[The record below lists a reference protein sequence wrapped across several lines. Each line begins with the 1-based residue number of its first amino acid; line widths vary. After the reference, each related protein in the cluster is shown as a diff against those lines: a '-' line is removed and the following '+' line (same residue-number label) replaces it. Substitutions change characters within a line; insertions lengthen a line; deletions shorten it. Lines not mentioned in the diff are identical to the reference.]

1 MKQTITQL
9 IEKAIEKLQKD
20 QLLPETLKFQVNL
33 ERTRQKSHGDFAC
46 NIAMILCKQAGMP
59 PRDLA
64 QKLLE
69 SFELPDEVE
78 KAEIA
83 GPGFIN
89 FTLKQAALGQI
100 VHTILE
106 KRDNFGK
113 STVGQNQRVNVE
125 FVSAN
130 PTGPL
135 HVGHGRGAAFGSG
148 LADLLEYAGYAVHRE
163 YYVNDAGRQM
173 DILATSVFLRY
184 LELNGQNLTFPSNGY
199 QGGYI
204 KDIAELLCEEHQ
216 DKFVFTTEQVF
227 ADVPAD
233 QPEGDKEQHIDGL
246 IANAKELLGSDYS
259 AFHQKTLNEILDGI
273 KDDLR
278 EFQVLFQEWFSE
290 KGLVTSGDIQKALDQ
305 LQNDGHT
312 YEKDGAIWFKSE
324 SFGDDKDRVLVRD
337 NGQTT
342 YFASDAAYLLNK
354 FNRGFDTA
362 IYVLGA
368 DHHGYIARL
377 KGLAKAF
384 GINPDRIHIP
394 LVQFANLFR
403 GKEPVSMSTRSGEFV
418 TLKDLYD
425 EVGVDAARFF
435 YLMRKN
441 EQHLDFDLELAK
453 SQSNDNPV
461 YYVQYAHARI
471 CSVFNQLRDKGFEYE
486 QAQGLEQLERLTS
499 EQEQSLL
506 TKLAK
511 FPEVIENAART
522 YEPHQITYYLR
533 DIATEFHSYY
543 NSCHF
548 IVDDAHER
556 NAKLVLVSAIK
567 QVLMN
572 GLKLLGISAP
582 ESM

>member
-1 MKQTITQL
+1 MKQAIISM
-9 IEKAIEKLQKD
+9 IEAAIAKLQNDK
-20 QLLPETLKFQVNL
+20 LLSQALHFSVNI

-46 NIAMILCKQAGMP
+46 NIAMILTKQADIP
-59 PRDLA
+59 PRELA
-64 QKLLE
+64 QKLIDA
-69 SFELPDEVE
+69 FDLPAEVE
-78 KAEIA
+78 KVAIA

-89 FTLKQAALGQI
+89 FTLRQSALGQ
-100 VHTILE
+100 VVSTILSQRDSFGQSKIGAS
-106 KRDNFGK
+106 KR
-113 STVGQNQRVNVE
+113 VHIE

-148 LADLLEYAGYAVHRE
+148 LSDLLEHAGYNVHRE

-173 DILATSVFLRY
+173 DILATSVYLRY
-184 LELNGQNLTFPSNGY
+184 LEIAGQTLTFPSNGY

-204 KDIAELLCEEHQ
+204 KDIAQLLFEEHQ
-216 DKFVFTTEQVF
+216 AKYAFPSEEIFK
-227 ADVPAD
+227 AVPTDA
-233 QPEGDKEQHIDGL
+233 PEGDKEAHIDGL
-246 IANAKELLGSDYS
+246 IENTKNLLGQDYFI
-259 AFHQKTLNEILDGI
+259 FHQKTLHEVLDGI

-278 EFQVLFQEWFSE
+278 DFKVQYQEWFSE
-290 KGLVTSGDIQKALDQ
+290 KGMVDAGDVKTAIDRLKK
-305 LQNDGHT
+305 DGHT
-312 YEKDGAIWFKSE
+312 YEKEGALWFKSE
-324 SFGDDKDRVLVRD
+324 SFGDDKDRVLVRE
-337 NGQTT
+337 NGVST

-354 FNRGFDTA
+354 FNRGFETA

-377 KGLAKAF
+377 KGLATAF
-384 GINPDRIHIP
+384 GIDPKRLHIP

-403 GKEPVSMSTRSGEFV
+403 GKTQVSMSTRSGEFV

-471 CSVFNQLRDKGFEYE
+471 CSVFNQLGEKGFVYD
-486 QAQGLEQLERLTS
+486 QAQGLAQLELLDS
-499 EQEQSLL
+499 EADQDLF
-506 TKLAK
+506 TRLAK
-511 FPEVIENAART
+511 YAEVVESAAAA

-533 DIATEFHSYY
+533 ELATAFHSYY
-543 NSCHF
+543 NSHKF
-548 IVDDAHER
+548 LVDDAHER
-556 NAKLVLVSAIK
+556 NARLALVSAIK

>member
-1 MKQTITQL
+1 MKNQL
-9 IEKAIEKLQKD
+9 VELIQSTIEKLQEQ
-20 QLLPETLKFQVNL
+20 QLFPADLSFKINI

-46 NIAMILCKQAGMP
+46 NIAMMLTKQVGMP
-59 PRDLA
+59 PRDVA
-64 QKLLE
+64 QALVDA
-69 SFELPDEVE
+69 FELGDEIE

-100 VHTILE
+100 IHTILE
-106 KRDNFGK
+106 QRDSFGK
-113 STVGQNQRVNVE
+113 SKLGEGKRINVE

-148 LADLLEYAGYAVHRE
+148 LSDLLEEAGYAIHRE

-173 DILATSVFLRY
+173 DILATSVYMRY
-184 LELNGQNLTFPSNGY
+184 LELNGQALTFPSNGY

-204 KDIAELLCEEHQ
+204 KDIAELLNEEHRDQ
-216 DKFVFTTEQVF
+216 YVFAVDKLF
-227 ADVPAD
+227 ADVPEDA
-233 QPEGDKEQHIDGL
+233 PAGDKEAHIDGL
-246 IANAKELLGSDYS
+246 IQNAKELLGDGYEV
-259 AFHQKTLNEILDGI
+259 FHARTLNEVLDGI

-278 EFQVLFQEWFSE
+278 DFQVQFQEWFSE
-290 KGLVTSGDIQKALDQ
+290 KSLFTSGAANEAIEHLKAA
-305 LQNDGHT
+305 NHT
-312 YEKDGAIWFKSE
+312 YEKDGALWFKSTE
-324 SFGDDKDRVLVRD
+324 FGDDKDRVLVRE
-337 NGQTT
+337 NGATT

-377 KGLAKAF
+377 KGLATAF
-384 GINPDRIHIP
+384 GIDPNCLHIP

-403 GKEPVSMSTRSGEFV
+403 GKEPVPMSTRSGQFV

-471 CSVFNQLRDKGFEYE
+471 CSVFNQLREKGFEYE
-486 QAQGLEQLERLTS
+486 QALGLEQLEMLS
-499 EQEQSLL
+499 QEQEQTLM

-511 FPEVIENAART
+511 YPEMIETAAKA

-533 DIATEFHSYY
+533 DLANEFHSYY
-543 NSCHF
+543 NSSKF
-548 IVDDAHER
+548 IVDDAAER
-556 NAKLVLVSAIK
+556 NAKLALVSAIK
-567 QVLMN
+567 QVLAN
-572 GLKLLGISAP
+572 GLKLLGLSAP